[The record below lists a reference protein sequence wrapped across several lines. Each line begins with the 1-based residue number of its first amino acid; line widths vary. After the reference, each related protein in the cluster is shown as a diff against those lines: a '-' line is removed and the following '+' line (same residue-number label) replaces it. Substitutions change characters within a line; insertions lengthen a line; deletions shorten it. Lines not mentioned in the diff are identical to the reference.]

1 MPNHHNQ
8 NPGRGFT
15 LVEMLIVIAVI
26 AILAAILLP
35 VFDRAKGQAENAN
48 CLSNLRQWG
57 IAWRVYAD
65 ENNDSFMTGTSVPW
79 ARGAW
84 ILAFTNNLNSSLLLC
99 PKAVNRR
106 GPDTYEVPVPANDSN
121 AVAYGGPTTVYDFPI
136 NDPTKPGASLV
147 ASYGVNCWIYNP
159 DTNNVQG
166 RDAALHWRKYGNA
179 FQPSVTPLF
188 ADSMWRGA
196 GPLEDDPPPDLNGEW
211 AWGSGSLNFGDMD
224 LLAIKRHGRGINILY
239 FDGSAQN
246 TPVKTLWQLPWHK
259 DWSTTNETSVFP
271 EWMN

>member
-1 MPNHHNQ
+1 MPNQQNQ
-8 NPGRGFT
+8 NPARAFT
-15 LVEMLIVIAVI
+15 LIEMLMVIAVI

-35 VFDRAKGQAENAN
+35 VLDRAKGQAWNAD

-57 IAWRVYAD
+57 IAWRLYAD
-65 ENNDSFMTGTSVPW
+65 ENNDSFMTGTSVTW

-84 ILAFTNNLNSSLLLC
+84 ILAFTNSLNPSLLLC

-106 GPDTYEVPVPANDSN
+106 GPGDSEVTVAANSPA
-121 AVAYGGPTTVYDFPI
+121 AVDYGGVTTVYDFPI
-136 NDPTKPGASLV
+136 NDPTKPGNSML

-188 ADSMWRGA
+188 ADSLWRGA
-196 GPLEDDPPPDLNGEW
+196 GPMENDPPPTFNGEW
-211 AWGSGSLNFGDMD
+211 AWSSGTYGDMD
-224 LLAIKRHGRGINILY
+224 LIAMKRHGRGINILF
-239 FDGSAQN
+239 FDNSVQN

-259 DWSTTNETSVFP
+259 NWNTANETSVFP
-271 EWMN
+271 GWMN